1 MTERAWE
8 KLEEERRR
16 RTKEASDM
24 LDQVLA
30 NDDTTEEELQ
40 AILAVLETIAQQHK
54 DREEGRSHN

>member
-30 NDDTTEEELQ
+30 SDDTTEEELQ
-40 AILAVLETIAQQHK
+40 AILAVLEWIVKRPRQVVC
-54 DREEGRSHN
+54 